1 MFIIINITAGRESTL
16 SLTKSIGTNSGYYP
30 PTLKLFSKMGIMLSA
45 YNFINCF
52 LREIRN
58 YDFDLQI
65 PPIIAIIMFIINII
79 TCYI

>member
-45 YNFINCF
+45 DNFINCF